1 MKHLIEKGTILTN
14 SVRRVNFS
22 TKHQEIVSFL
32 IAHGADVNLKSNGLR
47 TALYYARR
55 NEFEE
60 IVRGINRKC

>member
-1 MKHLIEKGTILTN
+1 M
-14 SVRRVNFS
+14 
-22 TKHQEIVSFL
+22 SFL

-60 IVRGINRKC
+60 IVRVLIERHRFYSITF